1 MTCPDENTLLAYC
14 ARSLGAAEARAVETH
29 LDACSTCLALV
40 AEAAR
45 GSDPSTLLDVKSPE
59 RPDTGRLHVPDAE
72 LQRGT
77 VLGRYVV
84 IDRVGSGGMGVV
96 LSAYDPQLD
105 RKVALKLVR
114 SLQGDGAR
122 ELEQR
127 LLREAQAVARLSHPH
142 VITVF
147 DVGTVDGRLFMAMEF
162 IEGRTLRQWLK
173 EQPRTWREVLAA
185 FRQAGQGLAAA
196 HAAQLIHR
204 DFKPD
209 NVLVDARDRVRVTD
223 FGLARLPEG
232 SPALPPESLPEG
244 VTPTPGPVDLTRT
257 GSIMGTPAYM
267 PPEQWKGEPGDARG
281 DQFSFCVALYEALFG
296 IRPFA
301 KGQPPDFS
309 RLQPPS
315 KETGVPSWV
324 RRAVVRGLSVSPA
337 DRHPSMDSL
346 LEALSRTPT
355 HKYTWWALG
364 SGALAVVGALLL
376 VSKGASEP
384 CDGAPARMAAVW
396 SKARGESVKRALA
409 ATHSPL
415 AAEAA
420 DAVVRNLEDYARS
433 WEEGYVWTC
442 QSTRVRQEQPESVLA
457 LRMAC
462 LDSRL
467 QSLGVFADVLE
478 HADAPL
484 VAKAAEASQKLPRV
498 SDCARVESLLAVVP
512 PPEGPG
518 VTAKLADARAKLARA
533 QVLLETGRYA
543 QGLGDAQAV
552 LTVAREL
559 AYRPL
564 EAEALHAMGWFELR
578 LAHYAEAEQRWTES
592 MRAALAGRH
601 DLLAAR
607 SETDLVFVTG
617 YELER
622 ADRGLEHAA
631 QARALLERTGP
642 AEEVEAQIEH
652 NLGAVAFGEGLLPQA
667 REHFERAAAIRER
680 VLGADHPDTAK
691 SLTNVARIR
700 LRQDA
705 PGEALAL
712 YQRVLDIQRKR
723 LGARHPAVA
732 DTLVLMGEVRQHLEG
747 PAAVVPLYT
756 EALEIRGAMLG
767 DTHLDTVRL
776 HNQLGLVHEAMGT
789 FTLAR
794 QEHERALALSVQAFG
809 EEHVEYALS
818 LEYLARLEEA
828 QGTLPEALTR
838 YAKVL
843 ALQERLSGPRSNAT
857 LRVREER
864 ARALRKAGQA
874 REAAAELEQVL
885 AARTATDGTGHAML
899 VSGLTELGRTW
910 LDLKEPRK
918 ARAVIERALD
928 IIRPLGWSAVRTAE
942 LQFELARARW
952 DAGEDRTQALTLAD
966 QALITFQQAGPTWR
980 TQAENVQRWQQA
992 RRPSP
997 AAATR

>member
-14 ARSLGAAEARAVETH
+14 AHSLGAEEARGVEAH

-45 GSDPSTLLDVKSPE
+45 GSEPSTLPDVKAV
-59 RPDTGRLHVPDAE
+59 PDTGRLRVADAE

-105 RKVALKLVR
+105 RRVALKLVR
-114 SLQGDGAR
+114 SLQGEGAR

-162 IEGRTLRQWLK
+162 VEGRTLRQWLK

-196 HAAQLIHR
+196 HAAHLIHR

-209 NVLVDARDRVRVTD
+209 NVLVDGQGRVRVTD

-232 SPALPPESLPEG
+232 TMALPPHALPEG
-244 VTPTPGPVDLTRT
+244 ITPTPGPVDLTRT
-257 GSIMGTPAYM
+257 GSLMGTPAYM

-296 IRPFA
+296 VRPFA
-301 KGQPPDFS
+301 RGQPPDFS
-309 RLQPPS
+309 RLQAPP
-315 KETGVPSWV
+315 KETRVPAWV

-337 DRHPSMDSL
+337 DRHPSMDAL
-346 LEALSRTPT
+346 LENLSRTPP
-355 HKYTWWALG
+355 HRRTWWALG
-364 SGALAVVGALLL
+364 SGAFALAGALML
-376 VSKGASEP
+376 VSKGASSP
-384 CDGAPARMAAVW
+384 CDGAPARLASVWNPARAAKVTQ
-396 SKARGESVKRALA
+396 ALT
-409 ATHSPL
+409 ATGSPL
-415 AAEAA
+415 ASEAAEAVA
-420 DAVVRNLEDYARS
+420 RNLADYAHD
-433 WEEGYVWTC
+433 WEAGYTQTC
-442 QSTRVRQEQPESVLA
+442 QATRVRQEQPESVLA

-478 HADAPL
+478 HADAAL
-484 VAKAAEASQKLPRV
+484 VGRAAEASQKLPRV
-498 SDCARVESLLAVVP
+498 SDCSRVESLLSVVP

-518 VTAKLADARAKLARA
+518 VAAKLADARATLSRA

-543 QGLGDAQAV
+543 QGLGDAQAA
-552 LTVAREL
+552 LAVAREL

-578 LAHYAEAEQRWTES
+578 LARYAEAEQRWTES
-592 MRAALAGRH
+592 MRAALAGRN

-617 YELER
+617 YELEH

-652 NLGAVAFGEGLLPQA
+652 NLGAVAFGEGQLPQA
-667 REHFERAAAIRER
+667 RDHFQRAAAIRER

-691 SLTNVARIR
+691 SLTNVARLR

-705 PGEALAL
+705 PVEALAL

-732 DTLVLMGEVRQHLEG
+732 DTLVLLGEVRQRLDG

-756 EALEIRGAMLG
+756 QALEIRTAMLG
-767 DTHLDTVRL
+767 ETHLDTVRL
-776 HNQLGLVHEAMGT
+776 HNQLGRVHEAMGT
-789 FTLAR
+789 FALAR
-794 QEHERALALSVQAFG
+794 QEHERALALTVQAFG
-809 EEHVEYALS
+809 EDHVEYALS
-818 LEYLARLEEA
+818 LEHLAQMEEQ
-828 QGTLPEALTR
+828 QGALPEALAR

-843 ALQERLSGPRSNAT
+843 ALQERLSGPRSGAV
-857 LRVREER
+857 LRVREEQ
-864 ARALRKAGQA
+864 ARVMRRSGRA

-885 AARTATDGTGHAML
+885 AAREATDGPRHALL
-899 VSGLTELGRTW
+899 VSVLTEQARTW
-910 LDLKEPRK
+910 LDLKEPKK
-918 ARAVIERALD
+918 ARAAAERALD

-952 DAGEDRTQALTLAD
+952 DASEDRPQALTLAA
-966 QALITFQQAGPTWR
+966 QALLTFQQGGPTWR
-980 TQAENVQRWQQA
+980 TQAENVQRWQQT

>member
-1 MTCPDENTLLAYC
+1 MSCPDENILLAYC
-14 ARSLGAAEARAVETH
+14 ARSLDAAQARLVEAHV
-29 LDACSTCLALV
+29 DACSTCLALV

-45 GSDPSTLLDVKSPE
+45 GSEPSTLPDARAPE
-59 RPDTGRLHVPDAE
+59 RPDTGRPRVPDAE

-84 IDRVGSGGMGVV
+84 IDRVGAGGMGVV

-105 RKVALKLVR
+105 RKVALKLVH
-114 SLQGDGAR
+114 SIQGTGAR

-127 LLREAQAVARLSHPH
+127 LLREAQAVARLSHPN

-162 IEGRTLRQWLK
+162 VEGRTLRQWIQ

-185 FRQAGQGLAAA
+185 YQQAGQGLAAA
-196 HAAQLIHR
+196 HAAHLTHR

-209 NVLVDARDRVRVTD
+209 NVLVDRQGRVRVTD
-223 FGLARLPEG
+223 FGLARLPD
-232 SPALPPESLPEG
+232 SPQALPADTLPASL
-244 VTPTPGPVDLTRT
+244 TPSAGPVDLTRT
-257 GSIMGTPAYM
+257 GTLMGTPAYM
-267 PPEQWKGEPGDARG
+267 PPEQWQGEPGDARG
-281 DQFSFCVALYEALFG
+281 DQFSFCVALYGALFG
-296 IRPFA
+296 VRPFA
-301 KGQPPDFS
+301 RGQPPDFS
-309 RLQPPS
+309 RLQAPPR
-315 KETGVPSWV
+315 ETGVPAWV

-337 DRHPSMDSL
+337 DRHPSMDAL
-346 LEALSRTPT
+346 LAELARDPPRRRTQV
-355 HKYTWWALG
+355 ALG
-364 SGALAVVGALLL
+364 AGALAAVAALTL
-376 VSKGASEP
+376 ASRSASDP
-384 CDGAPARMAAVW
+384 CGGAPERLAPVW
-396 SKARGESVKRALA
+396 SKARGEGVKQALA
-409 ATHSPL
+409 ATGSPL
-415 AAEAA
+415 AEEAS
-420 DAVVRNLEDYARS
+420 DAVVRALEDYARS
-433 WEEGYVWTC
+433 WEEGYVRTC
-442 QSTRVRQEQPESVLA
+442 QATRVRQEQPESVLA

-484 VAKAAEASQKLPRV
+484 VAKAAEAAQKLPRV

-518 VTAKLADARAKLARA
+518 VAAKLSDARARLSRA

-552 LTVAREL
+552 LAVAREL

-564 EAEALHAMGWFELR
+564 EAEALHAIGWFELR
-578 LAHYAEAEQRWTES
+578 LARYAEAEQRWTEG
-592 MRAALAGRH
+592 MRAALAGRN

-607 SETDLVFVTG
+607 SEADLVFVTG
-617 YELER
+617 YELEH

-642 AEEVEAQIEH
+642 AEEVDAQIEH

-667 REHFERAAAIRER
+667 QQHFQRAAAIRER

-691 SLTNVARIR
+691 SLTNFARVR

-723 LGARHPAVA
+723 LGPRHPAVA
-732 DTLVLMGEVRQHLEG
+732 DTLVLMGEVRERLEG
-747 PAAVVPLYT
+747 PASVVPLYT
-756 EALEIRGAMLG
+756 EALEIRSAMLG
-767 DTHLDTVRL
+767 DTHLDTLRL
-776 HNQLGLVHEAMGT
+776 HNHLGRLHEAMGT
-789 FTLAR
+789 FALAR
-794 QEHERALALSVQAFG
+794 QEHERALALTVQAFG
-809 EEHVEYALS
+809 ADHVEYALS
-818 LEYLARLEEA
+818 LEYLAQMEEQ
-828 QGTLPEALTR
+828 QGSLPEALAR

-843 ALQERLSGPRSNAT
+843 ALQERLSGPRSDAV
-857 LRVREER
+857 LRVREEQ
-864 ARALRKAGQA
+864 ARVLRGTGHA

-885 AARTATDGTGHAML
+885 AAREATDGPGHAML
-899 VSGLTELGRTW
+899 VSSLTELARTY
-910 LDLKEPRK
+910 LDLREPRR
-918 ARAVIERALD
+918 AREAAERALA
-928 IIRPLGWSAVRTAE
+928 IIQPLGWSAVRTAE

-952 DAGEDRTQALTLAD
+952 DAGEDRPQALALAD
-966 QALITFQQAGPTWR
+966 QALATFQQAGPTHHAR
-980 TQAENVQRWQQA
+980 AEDVLHWKQS
-992 RRPSP
+992 RRPAP